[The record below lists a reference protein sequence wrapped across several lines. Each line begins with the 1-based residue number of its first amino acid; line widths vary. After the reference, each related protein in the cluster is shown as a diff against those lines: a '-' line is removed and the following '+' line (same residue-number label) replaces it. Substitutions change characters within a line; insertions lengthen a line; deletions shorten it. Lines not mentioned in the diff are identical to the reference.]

1 MHTDLN
7 VERLSP
13 PAVSLNWGI
22 GLPWYGV
29 RTRSN
34 HERIAAMVL
43 SGKGYESYLPLYSV
57 RRRGTNG
64 TAAKTE
70 LPLFPGYLFCRFD
83 VKKRLPILMTTGVL
97 SVLGSGN
104 EPLAIPEEEIEKVKA
119 ILRSGL
125 ASQPCANLQEGQ
137 RVRVI
142 DGSLAGVEG
151 MLVKKKSQFRMVI
164 CISTLE
170 RSISVEIDGVRLAA
184 I

>member
-1 MHTDLN
+1 MHTELI
-7 VERLSP
+7 VPRFSP
-13 PAVSLNWGI
+13 PVSSLNWGV

-43 SGKGYESYLPLYSV
+43 SGKGYESYLPLYSI
-57 RRRGTNG
+57 RRRGTNH
-64 TAAKTE
+64 TPAKTE

-125 ASQPCANLQEGQ
+125 AAQPCANLKEGQ
-137 RVRVI
+137 RVRVT

-151 MLVKKKSQFRMVI
+151 ILVKKKSQSRMVI
-164 CISTLE
+164 SVGTLQ